1 MGRRGVDSS
10 DKQGAF
16 IDSLVR
22 YVEADPTWDALSK
35 REGVAFAVR
44 ALTSDPGAAQD
55 FLDACGAAVS
65 VCQDCSNLHLTDPN
79 QLQFN
84 LGE

>member
-1 MGRRGVDSS
+1 MDSI

-16 IDSLVR
+16 IDSLVT
-22 YVEADPTWDALSK
+22 YVEADPTWSALNK

-55 FLDACGAAVS
+55 FLDACNYQVS
-65 VCQDCSNLHLTDPN
+65 ICSTCDVFHIKDPN
-79 QLQFN
+79 QLE
-84 LGE
+84 LDL